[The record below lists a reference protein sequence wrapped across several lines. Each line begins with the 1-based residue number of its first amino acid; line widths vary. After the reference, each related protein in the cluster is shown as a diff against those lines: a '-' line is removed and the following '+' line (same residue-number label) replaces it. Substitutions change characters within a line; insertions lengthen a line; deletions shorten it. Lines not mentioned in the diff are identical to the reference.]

1 VIPTSTFAS
10 FASAFNRWYD
20 RRLSL
25 LTPGALLL
33 GFLCSDALIAGVPL
47 VPWLFAYI
55 TFAMGLG
62 IRAREVGLAFARP
75 LPMLAALVVAHMLLP
90 LAAWAAGSALF
101 GADSPYVVGFA
112 LFMLIPLGI
121 SSLMWVGV
129 SGGRPALITA
139 LVVVSSLLSPL
150 VVPFGLELMF
160 GTAIDM
166 DTRGIM
172 RDLLFIVVL
181 PTAAGIA
188 LNEATRGRAHAVLQP
203 GAAFCSKLAFLA
215 VIVLNAAAIG
225 PHVHALG
232 GAVPVIAPAVVVLV
246 ALGYAAGCAAA
257 LPWRSPELTATLA
270 YGCGIRNISLGIVIG
285 LGYFPPEA
293 AVPVVLSILVQ
304 QPGAALF
311 NGVLRKIRGARTGPE
326 SDDGRRTEREN

>member
-1 VIPTSTFAS
+1 VIPTNTFAS
-10 FASAFNRWYD
+10 FASAFNRWVD

-62 IRAREVGLAFARP
+62 IRAREVARAFVRP
-75 LPMLAALVVAHMLLP
+75 LPMLAALAAAHILLP
-90 LAAWAAGSALF
+90 LAARGAGGALF
-101 GADSPYVVGFA
+101 GPDSPYTVGFA

-121 SSLMWVGV
+121 SSLMWVVV

-139 LVVVSSLLSPL
+139 LVTVSSLLSPL
-150 VVPFGLELMF
+150 VVPLGLDLMF
-160 GTAIDM
+160 GAAIEM

-172 RDLLFIVVL
+172 LDLLLIVVL

-188 LNEATRGRAHAVLQP
+188 LNEATRGRAHAALQP
-203 GAAFCSKLAFLA
+203 GAAFVSKLAFLA

-232 GAVPVIAPAVVVLV
+232 GAVPAVAAAVVTLV
-246 ALGYAAGCAAA
+246 ALGYAAGCIAA
-257 LPWRSPELTATLA
+257 LPWRSPDLTATLA

-285 LGYFPPEA
+285 LEYFPPEA
-293 AVPVVLSILVQ
+293 AMPVVLSILIQ
-304 QPGAALF
+304 QPGAAVFHNL
-311 NGVLRKIRGARTGPE
+311 LRRIRGTGT
-326 SDDGRRTEREN
+326 GG

>member
-1 VIPTSTFAS
+1 
-10 FASAFNRWYD
+10 
-20 RRLSL
+20 
-25 LTPGALLL
+25 
-33 GFLCSDALIAGVPL
+33 LCSDALIGGVPL

-62 IRAREVGLAFARP
+62 IRAREVRLAFTRP
-75 LPMLAALVVAHMLLP
+75 LPMLAALAVAHIVMP
-90 LAAWAAGSALF
+90 LMAWGAGSVLF
-101 GADSPYVVGFA
+101 GADSPYVVGFV
-112 LFMLIPLGI
+112 LLTLIPLGI

-129 SGGRPALITA
+129 SGGLPALITA

-150 VVPFGLELMF
+150 IVPLGLDLMF
-160 GTAIDM
+160 GASIEM

-172 RDLLFIVVL
+172 LDLLFIVVL

-188 LNEATRGRAHAVLQP
+188 LNEAARGRAYTALQP
-203 GAAFCSKLAFLA
+203 GAAFFSKLAFLA

-232 GAVPVIAPAVVVLV
+232 GAVAAAIPAIVVLV

-257 LPWRSPELTATLA
+257 MPWRSAEMTATLA

-285 LGYFPPEA
+285 LGYFRPEA
-293 AVPVVLSILVQ
+293 AVPVVLSILIQ
-304 QPGAALF
+304 QPGAAVF
-311 NGVLRKIRGARTGPE
+311 NGLLRKPGARGTGRQP
-326 SDDGRRTEREN
+326 SGGVKMKREG

>member
-1 VIPTSTFAS
+1 MIPTSTFAS
-10 FASAFNRWYD
+10 VASAFNRWCD

-33 GFLCSDALIAGVPL
+33 GFLCSDALIGGVPL

-62 IRAREVGLAFARP
+62 IRAREIRLAFTRP
-75 LPMLAALVVAHMLLP
+75 LPMLAALAVAHIAMP
-90 LAAWAAGSALF
+90 LAAWGAGSALY
-101 GADSPYVVGFA
+101 GADSPYVVGFV
-112 LFMLIPLGI
+112 LLTLIPLGI

-129 SGGRPALITA
+129 SGGLPALITA
-139 LVVVSSLLSPL
+139 LVAVSSLLSPL
-150 VVPFGLELMF
+150 IVPLGLDLMF
-160 GTAIDM
+160 GASIEM

-172 RDLLFIVVL
+172 RDLLLIVVL

-188 LNEATRGRAHAVLQP
+188 LNEAARGRAHAALQP
-203 GAAFCSKLAFLA
+203 GAAFFSKLAFLA

-225 PHVHALG
+225 PHVQATG
-232 GAVPVIAPAVVVLV
+232 GAIAAAIPAVIVLV

-257 LPWRSPELTATLA
+257 LPWRSAEMTATLA

-285 LGYFPPEA
+285 LGYFRPEA
-293 AVPVVLSILVQ
+293 AVPVVLSILIQ
-304 QPGAALF
+304 QPGAAVF
-311 NGVLRKIRGARTGPE
+311 NGLLRNIRKSAGGGPAG
-326 SDDGRRTEREN
+326 SRPAGSR